1 MEKQKGNSRLYDLW
15 ECEDNNLQNKRIKST
30 RYIPSILP
38 PVALPDEGISYNP
51 PLGSYLDFLGK
62 VVKEEKKISAEEER
76 VEKKIRPNDDEF
88 FNFGG
93 LKEDLKFT
101 IDGPLSIGEVKTEV
115 EETVE
120 NKEIKIEEKDNEKL
134 RTRLR
139 LKKKKNLKQ
148 IHNSTTK
155 VVDNQKKIQKQQL
168 QRFLFQNYFF
178 NFFSLK
184 SLTKNVNSE
193 HTQHLNK
200 LKLKNKQWK
209 IKNLTTRKKL
219 GRGKFEPYEEPV
231 ITPKEL
237 PASLR
242 CLTSASNSLIQER
255 VKSLQQR
262 NILSIGGAN
271 KTTNIKNKLK
281 IKFVEK
287 RSVKSITEDSEII

>member
-1 MEKQKGNSRLYDLW
+1 MERQKGNSRLYDLW

-62 VVKEEKKISAEEER
+62 VVKEEEKISTEEER
-76 VEKKIRPNDDEF
+76 VERKIRPNDDEF

-101 IDGPLSIGEVKTEV
+101 IEGPLSIGEVKTEV
-115 EETVE
+115 EEPVE

-148 IHNSTTK
+148 IQNSTTK

-168 QRFLFQNYFF
+168 Q
-178 NFFSLK
+178 SLK
-184 SLTKNVNSE
+184 SLTKIVNSE
-193 HTQHLNK
+193 HAQHLNK
-200 LKLKNKQWK
+200 IKLKNKQWK

-242 CLTSASNSLIQER
+242 CLTS
-255 VKSLQQR
+255 
-262 NILSIGGAN
+262 
-271 KTTNIKNKLK
+271 
-281 IKFVEK
+281 
-287 RSVKSITEDSEII
+287 

>member
-38 PVALPDEGISYNP
+38 PVTLPDEGISYNP

-62 VVKEEKKISAEEER
+62 VVKEEEKIFAEEER

-101 IDGPLSIGEVKTEV
+101 IEGPLSIGEVKTEV
-115 EETVE
+115 EEPVE
-120 NKEIKIEEKDNEKL
+120 NEEIKIEEKDNEKL

-148 IHNSTTK
+148 IQNSTTK

-168 QRFLFQNYFF
+168 Q
-178 NFFSLK
+178 SLK

-193 HTQHLNK
+193 HAQHLNK
-200 LKLKNKQWK
+200 IKLKNKQWK

>member
-1 MEKQKGNSRLYDLW
+1 MMNFL
-15 ECEDNNLQNKRIKST
+15 
-30 RYIPSILP
+30 ILG
-38 PVALPDEGISYNP
+38 DC
-51 PLGSYLDFLGK
+51 
-62 VVKEEKKISAEEER
+62 
-76 VEKKIRPNDDEF
+76 
-88 FNFGG
+88 
-93 LKEDLKFT
+93 KEDLKFT
-101 IDGPLSIGEVKTEV
+101 IEGPLSIGEVKTEV
-115 EETVE
+115 EEPVE
-120 NKEIKIEEKDNEKL
+120 NEEIKIEEKDNEKL

-148 IHNSTTK
+148 IQNSTTK

-168 QRFLFQNYFF
+168 Q
-178 NFFSLK
+178 SLK

-193 HTQHLNK
+193 HAQHLNK
-200 LKLKNKQWK
+200 IKLKNKQWK

>member
-38 PVALPDEGISYNP
+38 PVTLPDEGISYNP

-62 VVKEEKKISAEEER
+62 VVKEEEKIFAEEER

-101 IDGPLSIGEVKTEV
+101 IEGPLSIGEVKTEV
-115 EETVE
+115 EEPVE
-120 NKEIKIEEKDNEKL
+120 NE
-134 RTRLR
+134 
-139 LKKKKNLKQ
+139 
-148 IHNSTTK
+148 
-155 VVDNQKKIQKQQL
+155 
-168 QRFLFQNYFF
+168 
-178 NFFSLK
+178 
-184 SLTKNVNSE
+184 
-193 HTQHLNK
+193 
-200 LKLKNKQWK
+200 
-209 IKNLTTRKKL
+209 
-219 GRGKFEPYEEPV
+219 
-231 ITPKEL
+231 
-237 PASLR
+237 
-242 CLTSASNSLIQER
+242 ER

-287 RSVKSITEDSEII
+287 RSVKSISEDSEII

>member
-62 VVKEEKKISAEEER
+62 VVKEEEKISAEEER

-115 EETVE
+115 EEPVE

-148 IHNSTTK
+148 IQNSTTK

-168 QRFLFQNYFF
+168 Q
-178 NFFSLK
+178 SLK